1 MASNAQF
8 EEMVAMMNREREKE
22 KKKLFYAEDQKDQKR
37 IKKYKEKTETVI
49 KNDWGF
55 LVNPKQRKEDATPLA
70 SVKYMS
76 KTKL

>member
-22 KKKLFYAEDQKDQKR
+22 KKKLFYAED
-37 IKKYKEKTETVI
+37 KEKTETVI

>member
-8 EEMVAMMNREREKE
+8 EEMLAMMNREREKE
-22 KKKLFYAEDQKDQKR
+22 KKKLFYAED
-37 IKKYKEKTETVI
+37 EKTETAI

>member
-22 KKKLFYAEDQKDQKR
+22 KKKLFYAED
-37 IKKYKEKTETVI
+37 EKTETVI